1 MGKARTI
8 ITILLVVSAILGWLF
23 FFMEKSKPVE
33 TITKVET
40 RWDTLRIDKP
50 YPVFHTI
57 KSFALLDYPVDSL
70 IYVAGDTVLVQVP
83 IEEKT
88 YQDSTYKCQ
97 ISGYKP
103 SLDWIEVYSP
113 TTTIT
118 QVERVKLKPKVS
130 VGIGASVVWNPI
142 TKQFDWGI
150 SAGVYVPL

>member
-1 MGKARTI
+1 MAKLKI
-8 ITILLVVSAILGWLF
+8 IWLLVLLLLCFGGWALYL
-23 FFMEKSKPVE
+23 VE
-33 TITKVET
+33 RNRPADVITKIERHT
-40 RWDTLRIDKP
+40 DTIRIDKP

-130 VGIGASVVWNPI
+130 VGLGTSVV
-142 TKQFDWGI
+142 
-150 SAGVYVPL
+150 

>member
-1 MGKARTI
+1 MAKLKI
-8 ITILLVVSAILGWLF
+8 IWLLVLLLLCFGGWALYL
-23 FFMEKSKPVE
+23 VE
-33 TITKVET
+33 RNRPADVITKIERHT
-40 RWDTLRIDKP
+40 DTIRIEKP
-50 YPVFHTI
+50 CPVFHTI
-57 KSFALLDYPVDSL
+57 KSFALLDFPVDSL

-118 QVERVKLKPKVS
+118 QVERVKLKPKVTLS
-130 VGIGASVVWNPI
+130 VG
-142 TKQFDWGI
+142 T
-150 SAGVYVPL
+150 GVG